1 MKKNIVFVIILCIFD
16 KFVFKTNEKLIK
28 KGLIGIYKTQIVN
41 KTENTILNEKLTEL
55 REIWVKKKAEKVQ
68 GDIKVYIIINI

>member
-1 MKKNIVFVIILCIFD
+1 M
-16 KFVFKTNEKLIK
+16 
-28 KGLIGIYKTQIVN
+28 IGIYKTQIVN

>member
-55 REIWVKKKAEKVQ
+55 REI
-68 GDIKVYIIINI
+68 